1 MGSLPLIGLSVGLV
15 GAECYCW
22 DVLGPCLVLIDK
34 AHEMNGMDEGEH
46 GGQWGRVPE
55 FFTESVRGD
64 SADLHRRDMDIE
76 LIGDERV
83 GHSGPLNKRVGR
95 RSGKLS
101 VAESSAGIDGGK
113 IQNEDDASY
122 VEVTMDIQGDSV
134 ALHSIKTVAGGED
147 EKLGLLGKGLEKKTS
162 FGASLVRNASIRMKQ
177 VSQELKRF
185 ASFSK
190 QVPSRHYDGTKS
202 AAAHAL
208 KGLNALKELKFIH
221 KTDDGAGWAE
231 VEEQFDKL
239 AATTDGYLPRSLFA
253 KCIGM
258 NKESEAFAGELF
270 DALARK
276 RNILGDSISKAQLR
290 DFWDQI
296 SDQSFDSRLKTFF
309 DMVDK
314 DADGRITEEEIK
326 QIISLSATTNKLANI
341 QKQAEEYAALIMEE
355 LDPDDTGFIMI
366 DNLEMLL
373 LHGPTHSTRGDSKY
387 LSQMLSQKLKPTH
400 DDNQIKRWYRG
411 TKYFLQDNWQRV
423 WVLALWIGAMAGLF
437 AYKYVQ
443 YRNKAAYKVM
453 GHCVCMAKGAAET
466 LKLNMALILLP
477 VCRNTITWLRN
488 KTKLGVAV
496 PFDDNLNFHKV
507 IAVAVAIG
515 VGIHAISHLACDF
528 PRLLHASPE
537 KYQLM
542 EPYFGDKP
550 SSYWHFVKSWEGVTG
565 IIIVVLMTIAF
576 TLASPWFRRGRV
588 NLPKPLNHLTG
599 FNAFWYSHHLF
610 IFVYALLIIH
620 GIKLYL
626 TKEWYKKTTWM
637 YLAIPVAIYALERLI
652 RAFRSSIKSVKILKV
667 AVYPGNVLAL
677 HMSKPQGFRYR
688 SGQYMFVNCAAVSP
702 FEWHPFSITSAPGD
716 NYLSVHI
723 RTLGDWTRSLR
734 TKFSQA
740 CQPPDNGKSGLLRA
754 ECLEGD
760 SSPSALPKVLIDGPY
775 GAPAQD
781 YKQYE
786 VVLLVGL
793 GIGATPMISILKDI
807 VNNFKAMEEDKVDE
821 LEKGVSGAGAKSPRT
836 PQQKKAGLSDFKT
849 RRAYF
854 YWVTKEQGSFD
865 WFKGVMNEVAEED
878 HRGVIELHNY
888 CTSVYEEGDAR
899 SALIAMLQS
908 LNHAKNGVDVVSGTR
923 VKSHFAKPNWRS
935 VYKRI
940 ALNHPQARVG
950 VFYCGLPAL
959 AKELRQLASDFSHK
973 TTTKYDFH
981 KENF

>member
-1 MGSLPLIGLSVGLV
+1 MGVKKDLRNLHLEQWQKMGTTEEVG
-15 GAECYCW
+15 
-22 DVLGPCLVLIDK
+22 
-34 AHEMNGMDEGEH
+34 
-46 GGQWGRVPE
+46 GG
-55 FFTESVRGD
+55 S
-64 SADLHRRDMDIE
+64 SADSHHRESDIE
-76 LIGDERV
+76 LIV
-83 GHSGPLNKRVGR
+83 AQSGALSKRIGR
-95 RSGKLS
+95 RSAKLS
-101 VAESSAGIDGGK
+101 SSCSSISGGEVSHSK
-113 IQNEDDASY
+113 SQEEDEEDY
-122 VEVTMDIQGDSV
+122 VEVTMDIQGDTV
-134 ALHSIKTVAGGED
+134 ALHSVKAVAED
-147 EKLGLLGKGLEKKTS
+147 EKLVLLGKGMEKKRS
-162 FGASLVRNASIRMKQ
+162 FGASLVRSASIRVQQ

-190 QVPSRHYDGTKS
+190 PAKVHYDRTKS
-202 AAAHAL
+202 AASHAL
-208 KGLNALKELKFIH
+208 EGLKFIS
-221 KTDDGAGWAE
+221 KTGGAAGWPE
-231 VEEQFDKL
+231 VEKQFDAL
-239 AATTDGYLPRSLFA
+239 TASTHAYLHRSLFA

-270 DALARK
+270 DALSR
-276 RNILGDSISKAQLR
+276 RREIQGDSINKIQLK

-296 SDQSFDSRLKTFF
+296 SDQSFDSRLRTFF

-314 DADGRITEEEIK
+314 DADGR
-326 QIISLSATTNKLANI
+326 SLRKKLKSATTNKLSNL

-355 LDPDDTGFIMI
+355 LDPDDTGFIMVN
-366 DNLEMLL
+366 DLEMLL

-387 LSQMLSQKLKPTH
+387 LSQMLSIKLKPTYEE
-400 DDNQIKRWYRG
+400 NPIRRWY
-411 TKYFLQDNWQRV
+411 KHSIYFLQDNWQRT
-423 WVLALWIGAMAGLF
+423 WVLVLWIVVMLGLF
-437 AYKYVQ
+437 AYKFVQ
-443 YRNKAAYKVM
+443 YRRKAAYEVM

-466 LKLNMALILLP
+466 LKLNMAIILLP

-488 KTKLGVAV
+488 KTKLGIMV
-496 PFDDNLNFHKV
+496 PFDDNLNFHKL
-507 IAVAVAIG
+507 IAVAVALG
-515 VGIHAISHLACDF
+515 VGIHGIYHLACDF
-528 PRLLHASPE
+528 PRLLHANSE
-537 KYQLM
+537 KYKLM
-542 EPYFGDKP
+542 QPFFGDQA

-565 IIIVVLMTIAF
+565 IIMVVLMAIAF

-588 NLPKPLNHLTG
+588 KLPKPLNNLTG

-610 IFVYALLIIH
+610 VIVYALLIVH

-637 YLAIPVAIYALERLI
+637 YLAIPIIIYVLERLT
-652 RAFRSSIKSVKILKV
+652 RALRSSIKPVKILKV

-688 SGQYMFVNCAAVSP
+688 SGQYMFLNCAAVSP

-716 NYLSVHI
+716 DYLSVHI

-734 TKFSQA
+734 VKFSEC
-740 CQPPDNGKSGLLRA
+740 CQPPNNGKSGLLRA
-754 ECLEGD
+754 EYLQGD
-760 SSPSALPKVLIDGPY
+760 GSPSGLPKVLIDGPY

-807 VNNFKAMEEDKVDE
+807 VNNMKAMEEEEEE
-821 LEKGVSGAGAKSPRT
+821 LEEGSKIEEGASGFGGKSPN
-836 PQQKKAGLSDFKT
+836 KKNGSSKFRT

-854 YWVTKEQGSFD
+854 YWVTREQGSFD

-899 SALIAMLQS
+899 SALITMLQS
-908 LNHAKNGVDVVSGTR
+908 LNHAKNGVDIVSGTR

-940 ALNHPQARVG
+940 AVSHQRARVG
-950 VFYCGLPAL
+950 VFYCGPPAL
-959 AKELRQLASDFSHK
+959 TKELRQLSSDFSRN